1 MNSTVEKRE
10 GQRCRIKMFV
20 MGEFGNN
27 VFSST
32 AQDISSSGMLVQTE
46 KVLTKGDTITCSFV
60 LQHKMTVSGEVAR
73 VAKKKAGLYDYGVR
87 FLNLDSRAKGQIEEA
102 VRIQKG
108 PEERINGTRIF
119 REKRQG

>member
-1 MNSTVEKRE
+1 
-10 GQRCRIKMFV
+10 MFV

-60 LQHKMTVSGEVAR
+60 LQHKMTVFGEVAR
-73 VAKKKAGLYDYGVR
+73 VAPKKAGLYDYGIR
-87 FLNLDSRAKGQIEEA
+87 FLNLDPRAKGQIEET
-102 VRIQKG
+102 VRIQKK
-108 PEERINGTRIF
+108 P
-119 REKRQG
+119 